1 MNSLANDISSQLDKA
16 IDSLPVLS
24 PSVSKIGEII
34 SNPDSSADQIVNA
47 LKQDPLISGRVLKL
61 SNSAYVGIPN
71 TISSVKNAV
80 VLLGRKRVYS
90 LVLASG
96 VSNALR
102 DTGKLPFPMHNFW
115 RHSITV
121 AAIAESIAKH
131 LRRYEPIE
139 TEDVFTAG
147 LLHDI
152 GRMVLGCFFA
162 ASQTTARNLAQKEK
176 TPIFE
181 KETSSLSHAGVGHLL
196 AVRWSFP
203 QTLTDAIA
211 YHHAPGQAGANARL
225 ASIVHLADIL
235 AHIIG
240 ANTFDFEHVP
250 VPAAEAQTLVK
261 LPPERLK
268 VIADE
273 TLQNEKSLDSLI
285 SFLA

>member
-1 MNSLANDISSQLDKA
+1 MFSQLAKA
-16 IDSLPVLS
+16 IDGLPVLS
-24 PSVSKIGEII
+24 PSVSRIGAII
-34 SNPDSSADQIVNA
+34 SNPDSSADQIVSA
-47 LKQDPLISGRVLKL
+47 LKQDPLLSGRVLKL

-90 LVLASG
+90 LVLGSG
-96 VSNALR
+96 VSNVLR
-102 DTGKLPFPMHNFW
+102 DTGKLPFSPHNFW

-162 ASQTTARNLAQKEK
+162 AAQTIARDLAQKEK
-176 TPIFE
+176 TAIFE
-181 KETSSLSHAGVGHLL
+181 KETQPLSHAGVGQML
-196 AVRWSFP
+196 AVRWNFP
-203 QTLTDAIA
+203 QALTDAIA
-211 YHHAPGQAGANARL
+211 FHHAPVQAGANAKL

-250 VPAAEAQTLVK
+250 VPAPEAQTLIK

>member
-1 MNSLANDISSQLDKA
+1 MDSLTNDISSQLVNA
-16 IDSLPVLS
+16 IDGLPVLS
-24 PSVSKIGEII
+24 PLVSRIGATI
-34 SNPDSSADQIVNA
+34 SNPDSSADQIVSA
-47 LKQDPLISGRVLKL
+47 LKQDPLLSGRVLKL

-96 VSNALR
+96 VSNVLR
-102 DTGKLPFPMHNFW
+102 DTGKLPFPLHNFW

-121 AAIAESIAKH
+121 ATIAESIAKH

-162 ASQTTARNLAQKEK
+162 TTQTTARDLARKEK
-176 TPIFE
+176 TAIFE
-181 KETSSLSHAGVGHLL
+181 KETQQLSHAVVGRML

-203 QTLTDAIA
+203 QALTQSIA
-211 YHHAPGQAGANARL
+211 FHHVPEQAGANAKL

-240 ANTFDFEHVP
+240 ANTFDFEQVP
-250 VPAAEAQTLVK
+250 VPAPVAQTLVK

-273 TLQNEKSLDSLI
+273 TLQNEKILDSLI